1 MPRPRPQP
9 FPFIASRRRASTA
22 SHNAL
27 PSSYSFNFGSNL
39 PGNRH
44 SLPRLSITSLGSVA
58 KTFSGLAAFIVPEEQ
73 SDKERFRELRIA
85 SQRRAS
91 LAISRGKNGGTPTT
105 INDNSSKD
113 SSRNSI
119 KHNEDEEDKTSSE
132 SSDRNR
138 MPKLYRESKTI
149 HSNTSK
155 MRSSSAKPIPR
166 SQPFNN
172 NNNNNSTI
180 PDTRHNPSQN
190 GKLIQQNNRDIS
202 RNRSSTLTKQN
213 GTGNASNGVAINRAP
228 SMPPRII
235 NRRYAHIKR

>member
-44 SLPRLSITSLGSVA
+44 SLPRLSITSLGSRSSS
-58 KTFSGLAAFIVPEEQ
+58 FYRPEEQ

-119 KHNEDEEDKTSSE
+119 KHNEDDEDKTSSE
-132 SSDRNR
+132 GSDKSR
-138 MPKLYRESKTI
+138 MPKLYRESK
-149 HSNTSK
+149 NPLNNSK

-172 NNNNNSTI
+172 NNNNNSAI
-180 PDTRHNPSQN
+180 PNTRHNPSQN

-228 SMPPRII
+228 SMPQG
-235 NRRYAHIKR
+235 

>member
-91 LAISRGKNGGTPTT
+91 LAISRGKNGGTPTP

-119 KHNEDEEDKTSSE
+119 KHNEDDEDKTSSE
-132 SSDRNR
+132 CSDRSR
-138 MPKLYRESKTI
+138 MPNLYRE
-149 HSNTSK
+149 
-155 MRSSSAKPIPR
+155 R
-166 SQPFNN
+166 
-172 NNNNNSTI
+172 
-180 PDTRHNPSQN
+180 
-190 GKLIQQNNRDIS
+190 
-202 RNRSSTLTKQN
+202 
-213 GTGNASNGVAINRAP
+213 
-228 SMPPRII
+228 
-235 NRRYAHIKR
+235 

>member
-138 MPKLYRESKTI
+138 MPKLYRES
-149 HSNTSK
+149 
-155 MRSSSAKPIPR
+155 
-166 SQPFNN
+166 
-172 NNNNNSTI
+172 
-180 PDTRHNPSQN
+180 
-190 GKLIQQNNRDIS
+190 QQREEQYERKCGYS
-202 RNRSSTLTKQN
+202 
-213 GTGNASNGVAINRAP
+213 G
-228 SMPPRII
+228 
-235 NRRYAHIKR
+235 